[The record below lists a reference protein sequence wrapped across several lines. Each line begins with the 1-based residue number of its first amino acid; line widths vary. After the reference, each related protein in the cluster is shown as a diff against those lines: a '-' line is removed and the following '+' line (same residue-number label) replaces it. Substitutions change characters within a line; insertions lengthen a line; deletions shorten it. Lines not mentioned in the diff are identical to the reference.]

1 MRLLD
6 IVKLIQ
12 HLPKPLIDA
21 TDNMLRS
28 VGTALAPKM
37 REVKLDHSSYV
48 GVATDGSNV
57 ICERRGSTII
67 LFSAIS
73 ITFMYDGGRYRVV
86 NYSEADPSEFL
97 FIAIP
102 KFASVSRANTLMRSL
117 EYEVTLSEIGKNK
130 EKDLVIMDGSY
141 ASTLLDSGRI
151 LNQVYKDLSD
161 LYHGRRNEL
170 AGILRDVE
178 KVMDTI
184 IAKLENEKPLERARK
199 FFENYYLYVDTLS
212 AKVMDKVLPAAR
224 ISLLNFIIMSLEQ
237 SYALL
242 CLRELI
248 EACRKRNILLAWISK
263 DSESRILSKNFGSF
277 SLLNDITIM
286 DIVLDKDKYIIL
298 NEIVN
303 IPPITKKWLMTKIA
317 NRDIYFVPRRLADT
331 IYDNYGEYLTAYPK
345 YLDYSI
351 QITAPKLMVDQDK
364 MDIIVSMLKHLSPL
378 GYPEPLLLVHNR
390 TKIAKKL
397 VENISEGLY
406 QRIKG
411 KISPLIRN
419 MIGDIGRQRI
429 GI

>member
-1 MRLLD
+1 MD

-12 HLPKPLIDA
+12 HLPKPLIYA

-130 EKDLVIMDGSY
+130 EKDLVMMDGSY

-199 FFENYYLYVDTLS
+199 FFENYYIYVDTLS
-212 AKVMDKVLPAAR
+212 ANVMDKVLPAAR

-248 EACRKRNILLAWISK
+248 EACRKRDILLAWISK

-351 QITAPKLMVDQDK
+351 QITAPKLMVDQNK
-364 MDIIVSMLKHLSPL
+364 MDKIVSMLKHLSPL